1 MAVMSSPVHRPFLFR
16 ATRTV
21 AGATLRAR
29 ALAAPLLVAGLLAA
43 PSLNAFSLPAQ
54 AQDAGSPPAELERW
68 ESRHAIE
75 VGGETVEYDAVVG
88 GIVLTD
94 DEGEAA
100 AELYYTAYFR
110 TNGAPSA
117 GRPLVFA
124 YNGGPGSASFWLH
137 MGIMGPRR
145 VVTPEVGPQG
155 APPYP
160 LEDNAYTVL
169 DLADIVMV
177 DPVGTG
183 FSRTLGDTPGADYW
197 GIDEDARSLAQFVR
211 RFLSE
216 HDRWNSPRYLLG
228 ESYGTT
234 RSAVLARRLQRANVD
249 LNGIVLVSSVL
260 QFNTIQFAPGDDLPY
275 IVNLPAYAVAAN
287 YLGALPGGRRDDLE
301 AFMAEVET
309 WALTEYATALLAA
322 GALDP
327 ATRERV
333 AARMRDYTG
342 LSLDFIEKSDLRVT
356 APAFEA
362 ELLRDQ
368 GQVVGRLDA
377 RFTGPAGDV
386 LQTRPSHDPQSTAI
400 SSAYTSAFNS
410 YVRAELGY
418 DGDREYVPSGGVRDW
433 NWGRQGGGGAFVR
446 GGGAPNVAPDLAEAM
461 KRNPRLEVL
470 LINGIYDL
478 ATPYF
483 AAVWTMDRMGL
494 PPDLRDNIER
504 ADFAAGHMMYVEESL
519 LPQWKEVLD
528 AFILRTSGG
537 GAPPATD

>member
-1 MAVMSSPVHRPFLFR
+1 MLAK
-16 ATRTV
+16 TRRLIV
-21 AGATLRAR
+21 DCNAGAALLLAGLPV
-29 ALAAPLLVAGLLAA
+29 AALPLAAARSAGPPMAA
-43 PSLNAFSLPAQ
+43 LPAQ
-54 AQDAGSPPAELERW
+54 AQEAGSTAADLQRW
-68 ESRHAIE
+68 ESRHAID
-75 VGGETVEYDAVVG
+75 VGGATVEYDAVIG
-88 GIVLTD
+88 GIVLEN
-94 DEGEAA
+94 DEGASA

-110 TNGAPSA
+110 TNGVPARD
-117 GRPLVFA
+117 RPLVFA

-160 LEDNAYTVL
+160 LEDNAYTIL
-169 DLADIVMV
+169 DIADIVMV
-177 DPVGTG
+177 DPIGTG
-183 FSRTLGDTPGADYW
+183 FSRTLGDTPGSDYW
-197 GIDEDARSLAQFVR
+197 GIDEDARSLAQFTR

-234 RSAVLARRLQRANVD
+234 RSAVLARHLQRANVD
-249 LNGIVLVSSVL
+249 VNGIVLVSAVL

-287 YLGALPGGRRDDLE
+287 YLGALPGGRREDLA

-309 WALTEYATALLAA
+309 WALTDYATALLAG
-322 GALDP
+322 GALDS

-333 AARMRDYTG
+333 AERMHEYTG
-342 LSLDFIEKSDLRVT
+342 LGRDFIEKSGLRVT

-368 GQVVGRLDA
+368 GKIVGRLDA

-410 YVRAELGY
+410 YVRDELGY

-433 NWGRQGGGGAFVR
+433 NWGRQGGGAFVR
-446 GGGAPNVAPDLAEAM
+446 GGGTPNVAPDLAEAI
-461 KRNPRLEVL
+461 KRNPHLEVL
-470 LINGIYDL
+470 LVNGIYDL

-494 PPDLRDNIER
+494 PPDLRDNIQR
-504 ADFAAGHMMYVEESL
+504 ADFAAGHMMYVDQSL
-519 LPQWKEVLD
+519 LPQWKETLD
-528 AFILRTSGG
+528 AFIRRTSG
-537 GAPPATD
+537 ATPPASD